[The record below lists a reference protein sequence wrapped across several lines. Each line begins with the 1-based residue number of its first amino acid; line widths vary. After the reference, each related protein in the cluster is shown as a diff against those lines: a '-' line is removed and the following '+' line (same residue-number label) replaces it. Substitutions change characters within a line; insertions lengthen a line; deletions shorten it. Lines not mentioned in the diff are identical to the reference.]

1 MLAFTLTQDY
11 CIPDPSEVSGSSI
24 QLIDLET
31 GETRTL
37 TDRDPRFL
45 TVTGWPEANRLQVYQ
60 DGSLYLYDIDTGT
73 LTPDPSQ
80 TANPAN

>member
-1 MLAFTLTQDY
+1 
-11 CIPDPSEVSGSSI
+11 
-24 QLIDLET
+24 
-31 GETRTL
+31 
-37 TDRDPRFL
+37 
-45 TVTGWPEANRLQVYQ
+45 VTGWPEANRLQVYQ